1 MRFTHVSFHGRNIQV
16 ENPVAILD
24 QEEAKKF
31 LTGKAED
38 KYKFFMKAC
47 ELERLDQAY
56 AKTADDL
63 VDCRDAEERIADRLA
78 VEHLKVSEL
87 KKEYDQH
94 RELSKLVSQA
104 KAHECKLAWAL
115 WKEKDEELKLAKK
128 KMQEFQEKAE
138 QKREELTQ
146 AEKLS
151 QESMEG
157 QDHVSKRVKELEDEA
172 QQLSSQFKTA
182 QAEYKKALEP
192 LKLQQTKLKG
202 LEKRLSEAQK
212 ELDASQKRLSD
223 VREQIA
229 SSNKDA
235 EVERLREAQRKA
247 EEKLAACR
255 EKEPSMKQE
264 VADLLR
270 IHEEHEPRVLDARR
284 GYMDLNGQYEA
295 MKYKLRELEQSSG
308 DTLAMFGRNTNGVK
322 NEIDRRRKE
331 FRGPVVGPI
340 GAYLKIQPG
349 KEEYAPLAE
358 LQLGSGVLD
367 RFIVTNGHDRKIVQS
382 IRDKF
387 RCHNDCGIFQMSPS
401 TGRFSVPPSPASG
414 IETVATVL
422 KVESDL
428 VR

>member
-1 MRFTHVSFHGRNIQV
+1 LQFYRNIQV

-94 RELSKLVSQA
+94 RELSKLQSQA
-104 KAHECKLAWAL
+104 KAQECKLAWAL
-115 WKEKDEELKLAKK
+115 WKEKDEELKQAKK
-128 KMQEFQEKAE
+128 KMKEFQEKAE
-138 QKREELTQ
+138 KKREELTQ

-157 QDHVSKRVKELEDEA
+157 QDHVSKRVKELEEEA
-172 QQLSSQFKTA
+172 QQLSSQFKVA
-182 QAEYKKALEP
+182 QVEYVEASKP
-192 LKLQQTKLKG
+192 LKLLQNKLKA
-202 LEKRLSEAQK
+202 LEKRLSDAQK
-212 ELDASQKRLSD
+212 ELKASEKRLSD

-229 SSNKDA
+229 NSNKDA

-255 EKEPSMKQE
+255 EKEDSMKQQT
-264 VADLLR
+264 ADLLR
-270 IHEEHEPRVLDARR
+270 IYEEHEPRVLDAKR
-284 GYMDLNGQYEA
+284 GLSDLKRQYES
-295 MKYKLRELEQSSG
+295 MEYKLSELEQSSG
-308 DTLAMFGRNTNGVK
+308 DTLAMFGRNVKGVK
-322 NEIDRRRKE
+322 SEIDRRRNE

-340 GAYLKIQPG
+340 GSYLKIQPG

-358 LQLGSGVLD
+358 LHIGSGMLD
-367 RFIVTNGHDRKIVQS
+367 RFIVTNGHDRRIVQS
-382 IRDKF
+382 IRDKY

-401 TGRFSVPPSPASG
+401 QGRFSVPPSPVTG

-422 KVESDL
+422 RVEDDL
-428 VR
+428 VRSQR